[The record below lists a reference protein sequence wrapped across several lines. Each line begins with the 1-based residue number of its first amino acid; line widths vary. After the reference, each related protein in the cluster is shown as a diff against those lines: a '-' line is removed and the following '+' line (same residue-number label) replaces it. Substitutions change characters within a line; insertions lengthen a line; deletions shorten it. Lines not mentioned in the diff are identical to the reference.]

1 MNLFRQ
7 IGAVT
12 AMNFKSLP
20 HRIGTSI
27 VIVIGIAGVVAV
39 LVSVLAMSTGMLE
52 TMENSGRDD
61 RAIVLRNSSAAENG
75 SALARDAAR
84 LIQDAPGVKRDSAG
98 KPIASAESLR
108 LVNLFRKEDGAE
120 VNVAMRG
127 VGPQLAELRPEVKI
141 IQGRMFRTAVT
152 ELIVGKAAHAE
163 FKGLNIGDQI
173 RTRGATW
180 TVVGVFSSAGDSH
193 ESGLMTDADT
203 LVAADQRGGFQSVTV
218 MLESTAAFQKFKDAL
233 TANPAL
239 AVDISREREY
249 YRRQSETIGRVIY
262 IIAYVVGGIMA
273 IGAIF
278 SALNTMYSAVSARLR
293 EIATLRAIGFGP
305 TAMVMSVLTEAL
317 LLAFIG
323 GVIGA
328 AIAWLFFNGHQVSTS
343 AGGAAAGHLIFE
355 LSVSPALIATGI
367 LWAITIGLIGGLFPA
382 VRAARLPVATALRAI

>member
-20 HRIGTSI
+20 HRVGTSI

-61 RAIVLRNSSAAENG
+61 RAIVLRNGSAAESG
-75 SALARDAAR
+75 SALGRDAAR

-152 ELIVGKAAHAE
+152 EIIVGKAAHAE

-173 RTRGATW
+173 KTRGATW
-180 TVVGVFSSAGDSH
+180 TVVGVFASAGDSH
-193 ESGLMTDADT
+193 ESGLMTDAET
-203 LVAADQRGGFQSVTV
+203 LLAADQRGGFQSVTV

-239 AVDISREREY
+239 AVDVSREREY

-262 IIAYVVGGIMA
+262 VIAYVVGGIMA

>member
-61 RAIVLRNSSAAENG
+61 RAIVLRNGSAAENG
-75 SALARDAAR
+75 SALGRDAAR
-84 LIQDAPGVKRDSAG
+84 LVQDAAGVKRDSAG

-120 VNVAMRG
+120 VSGSLRG
-127 VGPQLAELRPEVKI
+127 TGPQLATLRPEIKI
-141 IQGRMFRTAVT
+141 IQGRMFRPAVT
-152 ELIVGKAAHAE
+152 EIIVGKAANAQ

-180 TVVGVFSSAGDSH
+180 TVVGVFSSGGDSH
-193 ESGLMTDADT
+193 ESGLMTDAET
-203 LVAADQRGGFQSVTV
+203 LLAADQRGGFQSVTV
-218 MLESTAAFQKFKDAL
+218 MLESAAAFQKFKDAL
-233 TANPAL
+233 TSNPAL
-239 AVDISREREY
+239 AVEVSREREY

-262 IIAYVVGGIMA
+262 VIAYVVGGIMA